1 MPSSG
6 WYPDPDGTPDRY
18 RYWDGSSWSTETTD
32 DPRRPAPAAATPPER
47 RSLGI
52 GLLLGVLTAVVAI
65 LVAAVLLFRER
76 PTADDPL
83 PASSVSAW
91 DDSSPTDRG
100 TLATP
105 SGTGSAPCAP
115 GAPHQRGTHPSDGW
129 VHGGN
134 LSFPEVER
142 FEPPGPEPRLS
153 FAYDVAQQYL
163 SVNENPGWIAQLAV
177 GQLRAADGFTGNAEG
192 TAQRLVQC
200 VIDGAMYAPYRPS
213 RHDWRSEAVAISG
226 KPGWVIE
233 TDIRVAAAGLPLLGD
248 SAVFIVVQDGQD
260 WGLFFGAVPIG
271 NADLEQILTD
281 TVASL
286 RAS

>member
-32 DPRRPAPAAATPPER
+32 DPRRPAPAEATPPER
-47 RSLGI
+47 SRLGI
-52 GLLLGVLTAVVAI
+52 GLLFGVLTAVVAI
-65 LVAAVLLFRER
+65 LVAAVLIFRER

-91 DDSSPTDRG
+91 EDSSPTARG
-100 TLATP
+100 SPGAP
-105 SGTGSAPCAP
+105 SPCAT
-115 GAPHQRGTHPSDGW
+115 GAPHQRGAHPSDGW

-142 FEPPGPEPRLS
+142 FEPPGPEPRLR
-153 FAYDVAQQYL
+153 FAYDVAQQSL

-177 GQLRAADGFTGNAEG
+177 GRLRAADGFTDNAEG

-200 VIDGAMYAPYRPS
+200 VIGGAMYAPYRPS
-213 RHDWRSEAVAISG
+213 RHDWTSKAVAVSD

-260 WGLFFGAVPIG
+260 WGMFFGAVPIG
-271 NADLEQILTD
+271 NSDLEQILTD
-281 TVASL
+281 TVAAL

>member
-18 RYWDGSSWSTETTD
+18 RYWDGSSWSNETTD
-32 DPRRPAPAAATPPER
+32 DPRRPAPAEATPPEGNR
-47 RSLGI
+47 LRI
-52 GLLLGVLTAVVAI
+52 GLLFGVLTALVAI
-65 LVAAVLLFRER
+65 LVAAVLIFRGR
-76 PTADDPL
+76 PTADDPF
-83 PASSVSAW
+83 PGSSISAR
-91 DDSSPTDRG
+91 DDTSSTARG
-100 TLATP
+100 TPGTP
-105 SGTGSAPCAP
+105 SRSGLSPCAP
-115 GAPHQRGTHPSDGW
+115 GAPQQRGAHPSDGR

-134 LSFPEVER
+134 LSFAEVER
-142 FEPPGPEPRLS
+142 FEPPGPEPRFS
-153 FAYDVAQQYL
+153 FAHDVAQQYL

-177 GQLRAADGFTGNAEG
+177 GQLRAADGFAGNAEG

-213 RHDWRSEAVAISG
+213 RHDWTSKAVEVSG
-226 KPGWVIE
+226 KPGWIIE
-233 TDIRVAAAGLPLLGD
+233 TDIRVSAPGLPLLGD

-260 WGLFFGAVPIG
+260 WGMFFGAVPIG
-271 NADLEQILTD
+271 NSDLEQILTD

>member
-32 DPRRPAPAAATPPER
+32 DPRRPAPAEAAPEER
-47 RSLGI
+47 GRLPI
-52 GLLLGVLTAVVAI
+52 GLLIGALTVVVAI
-65 LVAAVLLFRER
+65 LVAAVLIFREW
-76 PTADDPL
+76 PMADDT
-83 PASSVSAW
+83 
-91 DDSSPTDRG
+91 SPTSQE
-100 TLATP
+100 TQATP
-105 SGTGSAPCAP
+105 SRPGSAPCP
-115 GAPHQRGTHPSDGW
+115 SGAPHQRAAHPSDGW

-142 FEPPGPEPRLS
+142 FEPPGPEPRLT

-163 SVNENPGWIAQLAV
+163 SVNEDPGWIAQLAV
-177 GQLRAADGFTGNAEG
+177 GQLRAADGFTGNAEV
-192 TAQRLVQC
+192 TAQQLVQC
-200 VIDGAMYAPYRPS
+200 LIDGAMYAPYSPS
-213 RHDWRSEAVAISG
+213 RHDWTSKALAISG

-233 TDIRVAAAGLPLLGD
+233 SDIRVAAGGLPLLGD
-248 SAVFIVVQDGQD
+248 SAVFIVVEDGQD
-260 WGLFFGAVPIG
+260 WGVFFGAVPIG